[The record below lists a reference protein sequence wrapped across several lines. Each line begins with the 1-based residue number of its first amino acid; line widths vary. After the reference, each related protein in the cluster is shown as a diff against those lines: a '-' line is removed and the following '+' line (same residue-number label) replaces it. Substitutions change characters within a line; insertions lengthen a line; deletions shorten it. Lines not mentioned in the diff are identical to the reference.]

1 MKYSNVLFD
10 LDGTLTDPK
19 TGITKSVQYALN
31 KAGINEPDLDKLIPF
46 IGPPLHQSFMD
57 FYGFSDAQAWDAVN
71 AYREYFPVT
80 GIYENLRYDGIPELL
95 TALRGQGRRLFVAT
109 SKPKVFADIVI
120 RHFELTPYFTA
131 VYGSELDGT
140 RTDKG
145 ELIRYLL
152 AEEQLD
158 KSTTIMIGD
167 RKHDIIGAHKNQ
179 LPAIA
184 VGYGYGSTQELR
196 DASPEY
202 IFNTVDELL
211 TGFPG

>member
-1 MKYSNVLFD
+1 MKYENILFD

-19 TGITKSVQYALN
+19 IGITKSVQYALA
-31 KAGINEPDLDKLIPF
+31 KAGIVEPDLDKLIPF
-46 IGPPLHQSFMD
+46 IGPPLHKSFTD
-57 FYGFSDAQAWDAVN
+57 LYGFTEAQAWDAVH
-71 AYREYFPVT
+71 AYREYFPEK
-80 GIYENLRYDGIPELL
+80 GIYENVRYEGIPELL
-95 TALRGQGRRLFVAT
+95 TALRAQGRRLFVAT

-120 RHFELTPYFTA
+120 RHFELTPYFEA

-145 ELIRYLL
+145 ELISYLL
-152 AEEQLD
+152 EKEQLD
-158 KSTTIMIGD
+158 KNATIMIGD
-167 RKHDIIGAHKNQ
+167 RKHDIIGAHKNH

-202 IFNTVDELL
+202 TFHTVSELL

>member
-95 TALRGQGRRLFVAT
+95 TALRAQGRQLFVAT

-120 RHFELTPYFTA
+120 RHFELEPYFTA

-184 VGYGYGSTQELR
+184 VGYGYGSTQELQ

-202 IFNTVDELL
+202 IFNTVGDLL
-211 TGFPG
+211 AGFPG

>member
-57 FYGFSDAQAWDAVN
+57 FYGFSDAQAWEAVN

-95 TALRGQGRRLFVAT
+95 AALRAQGRRLFVAT

-120 RHFELTPYFTA
+120 RHFELGSYFTA

-158 KSTTIMIGD
+158 KSATIMIGD

-211 TGFPG
+211 AGFPG